1 MPREV
6 RVDEMTCELH
16 GRCEE
21 SAPDVFRLSDDDDW
35 AQVLLNPVPDD
46 LHEQVERAILTCP
59 RQAIAWK
66 DTRPG
71 E

>member
-16 GRCEE
+16 GKCEV
-21 SAPDVFRLSDDDDW
+21 SAPEVFTLTDADW
-35 AQVLLNPVPDD
+35 SQVKVNPVPDD
-46 LHEQVERAILTCP
+46 LYEQVERAILTCP
-59 RQAIAWK
+59 RQSIAWA

>member
-6 RVDEMTCELH
+6 QVDEMTCELH
-16 GRCEE
+16 GKCEE
-21 SAPDVFRLSDDDDW
+21 NAPEVFRLTNDNDW
-35 AQVLLNPVPDD
+35 AQILVDPVPDS

-59 RQAIAWK
+59 RQAIAWVN
-66 DTRPG
+66 TRPG